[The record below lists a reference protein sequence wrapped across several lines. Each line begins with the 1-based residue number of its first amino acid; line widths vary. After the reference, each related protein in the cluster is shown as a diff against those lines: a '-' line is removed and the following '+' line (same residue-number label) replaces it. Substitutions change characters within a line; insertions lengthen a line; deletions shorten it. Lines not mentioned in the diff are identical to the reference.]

1 MDYTIKQGDN
11 LTRIAQA
18 NNTDVATLAKLN
30 NIQNPNLIQTGATLK
45 LPTAQN
51 TLTATNPATSTVPA
65 PNLNNVNQVQLPPT
79 PVPTTPTIPL
89 SMADKAVQDSQ
100 KALES
105 TPTQNLQT
113 DLISQK
119 MNAILG
125 MNALGTEAQAKQD
138 ELVKQGYQQKLQ
150 EYNAL
155 NSQILQKQAEM
166 TQINNNAFIG
176 QLEAEKRDTLLPFAQ
191 MGQAKIEAD
200 KQILLARK
208 GSEIALLNAQVSAK
222 QGDIQLAQQMAQDA
236 VDLKFAPF
244 KARIQMHDDLLKA
257 IDPILTRD
265 EKKQANEQQLRGQI
279 ALKEIDRVSDFQKTT
294 LNNAFL
300 SGAPD
305 SILQAIGKTN
315 SINEILSI
323 PGVSKYLASPIDKAN
338 LAKIRADIGKITAES
353 LLNSSAGLT
362 QKQRQEIVKNPTAKQ
377 AAARIGVMTAIQDYT
392 DKYNKMRE
400 QSRSKVLTRAQVA
413 ELKAAL
419 DTTVGSAINV
429 AQGQGAMNNDE
440 AVRIIGTLKPSGGI
454 MRTSSQINSAARG
467 AIDAQKSLYRTDLG
481 LLESTYPGISSDFQ
495 LFADFDKTQ
504 MTDEDFFNSNG
515 QNSLQLDN
523 QSYYGNSTTN

>member
-11 LTRIAQA
+11 LTNIAKA

-45 LPTAQN
+45 LPNA
-51 TLTATNPATSTVPA
+51 LTATNPATSNVPA
-65 PNLNNVNQVQLPPT
+65 PNLNNVNQLQLPQT
-79 PVPTTPTIPL
+79 PVQTTPTIPL
-89 SMADKAVQDSQ
+89 SMADKAVQDTQVKLTDAQ
-100 KALES
+100 KVQES
-105 TPTQNLQT
+105 
-113 DLISQK
+113 LISDQMK
-119 MNAILG
+119 SILG
-125 MNALGTEAQAKQD
+125 MNALGTEAQAKQE

-150 EYNAL
+150 EYNAI
-155 NSQILQKQAEM
+155 NSQILQKQAELAQDDIKLIAGM
-166 TQINNNAFIG
+166 R
-176 QLEAEKRDTLLPFAQ
+176 AEERRDTLLPFAQ
-191 MGQAKIEAD
+191 MGQAKLQGDAAIMRAL
-200 KQILLARK
+200 KT
-208 GSEIALLNAQVSAK
+208 SEIGVLNAQVLAK
-222 QGDIQLAQQMAQDA
+222 QGDIALAQQMAQDA
-236 VDLKFAPF
+236 VDAKFAPY
-244 KARIQMHDDLLKA
+244 KQQIQTYSDLLKSL
-257 IDPILTRD
+257 DPILTRD

-400 QSRSKVLTRAQVA
+400 QSRSKVLTKAQVA

-440 AVRIIGTLKPSGGI
+440 AVRIIGTLKPSGGL
-454 MRTSSQINSAARG
+454 MRTSGQINAAARG